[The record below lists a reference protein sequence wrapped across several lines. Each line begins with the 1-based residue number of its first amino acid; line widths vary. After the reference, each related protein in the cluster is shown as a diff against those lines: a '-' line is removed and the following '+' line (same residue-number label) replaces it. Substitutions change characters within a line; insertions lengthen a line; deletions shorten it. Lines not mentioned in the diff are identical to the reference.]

1 MCSPR
6 RRAGAE
12 GVEGDAL
19 LALGALPKLLDPM
32 RRAKANREGCLCLG
46 PIFDLAQVRSVDMYT
61 EQRVSPAPNAE
72 RQHCEAL
79 VELIEEA
86 IARRERKLHEE
97 EPPLLPT
104 TSALTSTTAVVG
116 RLLTAVDA
124 DVALAAEEDDGAD
137 EELADMTE
145 LLDADEYLPG
155 DTAAPAAPGGE
166 ESRVTLKVA
175 TDGGARQRPPTGL
188 ARALLSPFP
197 FPATSRALN
206 RPAPLAPARSARR
219 LCFRAAGGE

>member
-1 MCSPR
+1 MPRSAPGRGRSTQVHTHQKGKFLEHCSLRWPPAVLCR
-6 RRAGAE
+6 RLL
-12 GVEGDAL
+12 AL

-46 PIFDLAQVRSVDMYT
+46 PILDLAQVRSVDMYT

-104 TSALTSTTAVVG
+104 TSALTSTTAV
-116 RLLTAVDA
+116 RASRA
-124 DVALAAEEDDGAD
+124 SSNDG
-137 EELADMTE
+137 T
-145 LLDADEYLPG
+145 G
-155 DTAAPAAPGGE
+155 QRSAAPLGSEA
-166 ESRVTLKVA
+166 
-175 TDGGARQRPPTGL
+175 
-188 ARALLSPFP
+188 
-197 FPATSRALN
+197 
-206 RPAPLAPARSARR
+206 
-219 LCFRAAGGE
+219 

>member
-1 MCSPR
+1 MKD
-6 RRAGAE
+6 
-12 GVEGDAL
+12 V
-19 LALGALPKLLDPM
+19 
-32 RRAKANREGCLCLG
+32 
-46 PIFDLAQVRSVDMYT
+46 
-61 EQRVSPAPNAE
+61 
-72 RQHCEAL
+72 EAL

-197 FPATSRALN
+197 FPRHLPRSQPPGAPRSRA
-206 RPAPLAPARSARR
+206 R
-219 LCFRAAGGE
+219 AGGAAESIRARPHRSYRRPTAYYRYQTRSLPCSLLRTRYDVRMCLHPDYGAVPKL

>member
-1 MCSPR
+1 
-6 RRAGAE
+6 
-12 GVEGDAL
+12 
-19 LALGALPKLLDPM
+19 M

-104 TSALTSTTAVVG
+104 TSALTSTC
-116 RLLTAVDA
+116 LLYTSPSPRDKRQ
-124 DVALAAEEDDGAD
+124 
-137 EELADMTE
+137 
-145 LLDADEYLPG
+145 
-155 DTAAPAAPGGE
+155 
-166 ESRVTLKVA
+166 SRM
-175 TDGGARQRPPTGL
+175 P
-188 ARALLSPFP
+188 S
-197 FPATSRALN
+197 
-206 RPAPLAPARSARR
+206 SA
-219 LCFRAAGGE
+219 

>member
-1 MCSPR
+1 MLCR
-6 RRAGAE
+6 RLL
-12 GVEGDAL
+12 AL

-124 DVALAAEEDDGAD
+124 DVALAAEEDDGVD